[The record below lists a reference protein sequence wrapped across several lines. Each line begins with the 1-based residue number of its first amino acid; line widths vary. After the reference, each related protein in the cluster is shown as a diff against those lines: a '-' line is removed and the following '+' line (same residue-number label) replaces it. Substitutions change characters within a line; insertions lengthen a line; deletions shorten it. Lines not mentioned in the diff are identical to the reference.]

1 MASFTFAF
9 GFPYMNARTL
19 LAPVST
25 RLAAP
30 VAPLVLGLSFTWAML
45 PGVAQGQALAATTPA
60 LPAPRQVVSLSAAAT
75 EELTQ
80 DLLIVTLQADKE
92 GSQAAEVQ
100 AGLKQLM
107 DSALQ
112 EARKAAQPPGLTVR
126 TGSYSVQPRYN
137 NQGKANGWQGQAQ
150 LVLEGTD
157 TARIAQVAGRIN
169 QLNVVQVT
177 YGLSRGLRESRES
190 ELTSQ
195 AIARFRQ
202 RAQQIAQD
210 FGAKG
215 FTLGEVS
222 VSSTEPGFEGRPY
235 LLQAMRAKA
244 VMAADSPLPVEPGK
258 GVLSVSINGQIV
270 LLP

>member
-1 MASFTFAF
+1 MT
-9 GFPYMNARTL
+9 ARSSVSSTL
-19 LAPVST
+19 LSRKALPV
-25 RLAAP
+25 
-30 VAPLVLGLSFTWAML
+30 VLGLTLYGAMW
-45 PGVAQGQALAATTPA
+45 PGEAMAQTNNLASQP
-60 LPAPRQVVSLSAAAT
+60 PAPRQVVSLSAAST

-107 DSALQ
+107 DAALQ
-112 EARKAAQPPGLTVR
+112 EARKAVQPPGLTVR

-137 NQGKANGWQGQAQ
+137 SQGKVNGWQGQAQ

-157 TARIAQVAGRIN
+157 TARIAQVAGRIT
-169 QLNVVQVT
+169 QLNVVQVS
-177 YGLSRGLRESRES
+177 YGLSRGLREARES
-190 ELTSQ
+190 DLTSQ

-222 VSSTEPGFEGRPY
+222 VSSTEPGFEQRPY
-235 LLQAMRAKA
+235 MLQAMRAKA
-244 VMAADSPLPVEPGK
+244 VMAADSALPVEPGK
-258 GVLSVSINGQIV
+258 GTLSVSVNGQIV
-270 LLP
+270 LVP

>member
-1 MASFTFAF
+1 MTASVRLASLHA
-9 GFPYMNARTL
+9 ARTL
-19 LAPVST
+19 ARSVEVG
-25 RLAAP
+25 R
-30 VAPLVLGLSFTWAML
+30 VAWPLVLAASAACVAPQAFAQAQ
-45 PGVAQGQALAATTPA
+45 PGAGAP
-60 LPAPRQVVSLSAAAT
+60 PRQVVSLSAAAT

-100 AGLKQLM
+100 AGLKQM
-107 DSALQ
+107 METALQ

-137 NQGKANGWQGQAQ
+137 QQGKVNGWQGQAQ

-157 TARIAQVAGRIN
+157 TARIAQVAGRIT
-169 QLNVVQVT
+169 QLNVVQVS
-177 YGLSRGLRESRES
+177 YGLSRGLREQRES

-202 RAQQIAQD
+202 RAQQIALD

-215 FTLGEVS
+215 YTLGEVS
-222 VSSTEPGFEGRPY
+222 VSSTEPGFEARPY
-235 LLQAMRAKA
+235 MLQAMRAKT
-244 VMAADSPLPVEPGK
+244 VMAADAPLPVEPGK
-258 GVLSVSINGQIV
+258 GVLSVGVNGQIV